1 MYVYE
6 YVLGTTNVTDQAV
19 LDDAIIAE
27 MRDMLGDEAFRGFVL
42 RMLAEVADL
51 HPVLTNLLAARDH
64 ELLAR
69 TAHKTAGSAV
79 SVGAKSIHAL
89 LKQIED
95 VARQPAQQSQL
106 PGLVALLPTRVVET
120 RGALEKGIGPL

>member
-1 MYVYE
+1 
-6 YVLGTTNVTDQAV
+6 VTDHVV

-27 MRDMLGDEAFRGFVL
+27 MRDMLGDDAFRGFVL
-42 RMLAEVADL
+42 RMLAEVVDL
-51 HPVLTNLLAARDH
+51 HPILTSILAARDH

-69 TAHKTAGSAV
+69 TSHKTAGSAV
-79 SVGAKSIHAL
+79 SVGAKGIHAL

-106 PGLVALLPTRVVET
+106 PGLVALLPIRVADTRS
-120 RGALEKGIGPL
+120 ALEKVIGPL

>member
-1 MYVYE
+1 M
-6 YVLGTTNVTDQAV
+6 TDHAV

-27 MRDMLGDEAFRGFVL
+27 MRDMLGDDAFRGFVL

-51 HPVLTNLLAARDH
+51 HPVLTNLLASRDH
-64 ELLAR
+64 ELLAL
-69 TAHKTAGSAV
+69 TAHKSAGSAV
-79 SVGAKSIHAL
+79 SVGAKGIHAL

-95 VARQPAQQSQL
+95 VARQPAQHTQL
-106 PGLVALLPTRVVET
+106 PALVALLPTRVVET

>member
-1 MYVYE
+1 MADK
-6 YVLGTTNVTDQAV
+6 TV

-27 MRDMLGDEAFRGFVL
+27 MRDMLGDDAFRGFVL
-42 RMLAEVADL
+42 RMLTEVADL
-51 HPVLTNLLAARDH
+51 QPVLTSLLAARDH

-79 SVGAKSIHAL
+79 SVGAKGVHAL

-95 VARQPAQQSQL
+95 VARQPEHQAQL
-106 PGLVALLPTRVVET
+106 PGLIALLPTRLAET
-120 RGALEKGIGPL
+120 RSSLAAFIGSL